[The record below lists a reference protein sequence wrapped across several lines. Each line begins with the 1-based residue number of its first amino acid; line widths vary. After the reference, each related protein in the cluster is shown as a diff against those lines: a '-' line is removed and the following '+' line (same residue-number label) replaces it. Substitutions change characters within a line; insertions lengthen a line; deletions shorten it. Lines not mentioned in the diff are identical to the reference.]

1 MCSCWEAHLK
11 CDCTPTVLKH
21 GLHPVCVCL
30 EICVRSS
37 LLGRHSES
45 KTWRWNSGILQ
56 CYLKSCD
63 MGDWDWHIFTIFP
76 GGSDGKE
83 SAYQCRRCQRCW
95 FYPWVGKIPWR
106 RALQPPPVFLPG
118 ESHGQRSLAGYSPWS
133 GRVRHD
139 WVTEHDKNNPEYAHE
154 GLQRWPKILDIT
166 C

>member
-45 KTWRWNSGILQ
+45 KTWRWTSGILQ

-83 SAYQCRRCQRCW
+83 SAFSAGDLGLIPVSGRSPGRRK
-95 FYPWVGKIPWR
+95 V
-106 RALQPPPVFLPG
+106 QPTPVFLSG
-118 ESHGQRSLAGYSPWS
+118 ESHGQRSLEGCRARGR
-133 GRVRHD
+133 RVRHD
-139 WVTEHDKNNPEYAHE
+139 WVTEHTY
-154 GLQRWPKILDIT
+154 
-166 C
+166 CV

>member
-83 SAYQCRRCQRCW
+83 SAFSAGDLGLIPVSGRSPGRRK
-95 FYPWVGKIPWR
+95 V
-106 RALQPPPVFLPG
+106 QPTPVFLSG
-118 ESHGQRSLAGYSPWS
+118 ESHGQRSLEGCSARGR
-133 GRVRHD
+133 RVRHD
-139 WVTEHDKNNPEYAHE
+139 WVTEHTY
-154 GLQRWPKILDIT
+154 
-166 C
+166 CV

>member
-45 KTWRWNSGILQ
+45 KTWRWTSGILQ

-83 SAYQCRRCQRCW
+83 SAFRRPGFDPCVR
-95 FYPWVGKIPWR
+95 KIPWKKESAAHSSILIWR
-106 RALQPPPVFLPG
+106 IPWTEEPGGLPCTG
-118 ESHGQRSLAGYSPWS
+118 SQSQTRLS
-133 GRVRHD
+133 D
-139 WVTEHDKNNPEYAHE
+139 WAH
-154 GLQRWPKILDIT
+154 ILRIK
-166 C
+166 

>member
-11 CDCTPTVLKH
+11 CDFTPTVLKH

-45 KTWRWNSGILQ
+45 KTWRWNSGVFQ

-76 GGSDGKE
+76 DGSDGKQTAF
-83 SAYQCRRCQRCW
+83 SAGDLGLISVSGRSPGRRK
-95 FYPWVGKIPWR
+95 V
-106 RALQPPPVFLPG
+106 QPTPVFLSG
-118 ESHGQRSLAGYSPWS
+118 ESCGQRSLEGCSPR
-133 GRVRHD
+133 GRRVRHD
-139 WVTEHDKNNPEYAHE
+139 WATEHTY
-154 GLQRWPKILDIT
+154 
-166 C
+166 CV